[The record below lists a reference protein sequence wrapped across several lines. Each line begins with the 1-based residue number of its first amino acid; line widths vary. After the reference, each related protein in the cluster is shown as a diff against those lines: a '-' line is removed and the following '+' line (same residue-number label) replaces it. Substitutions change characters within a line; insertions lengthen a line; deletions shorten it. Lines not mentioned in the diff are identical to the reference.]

1 MRNSLPWTPM
11 NRRAKFDA
19 VSSAE
24 KSVTVQ
30 MHIKKQTTTHT
41 QTNSNRYI
49 HSLPI
54 GMCVDNNISTNTE
67 RREGGFL
74 GDS

>member
-1 MRNSLPWTPM
+1 M

-30 MHIKKQTTTHT
+30 MHIKNKRPHT